1 MRLREKS
8 YGINTVKKFKILID
22 HNITKDPNAK
32 KENYEQLEEIS
43 SSYFT
48 KKEPESIEPVYNIP
62 LHPPKVENKKRD
74 YSSRGK
80 PIKFHENAFIAKLN
94 PSDIGEIN
102 SSQRQV
108 NFLTLMA
115 MFEENELDKINIEQL
130 LGIDIEKFG
139 NMKQKL
145 SKIISYVNKAENNK
159 NKNEALNTLKEKTKQ
174 IDINLENI
182 DNIENNIEN
191 IDKIIYGEN
200 ETKVMFQMK

>member
-1 MRLREKS
+1 MRLRERS
-8 YGINTVKKFKILID
+8 YGINTIKKFKILTD
-22 HNITKDPNAK
+22 HNITKDPSQK
-32 KENYEQLEEIS
+32 KENYEQLKDIA

-48 KKEPESIEPVYNIP
+48 KKEPQSIEQTYNIP
-62 LHPPKVENKKRD
+62 LHPPKIENKKRD

-115 MFEENELDKINIEQL
+115 MFEEDELNEINIEEL
-130 LGIDIEKFG
+130 LGVDI
-139 NMKQKL
+139 QKL
-145 SKIISYVNKAENNK
+145 KEMKNKLGKIINYVDNVDGEKKEVINM
-159 NKNEALNTLKEKTKQ
+159 LKEKEKQ
-174 IDINLENI
+174 IDKNI
-182 DNIENNIEN
+182 DNIKNVESNVEN

-200 ETKVMFQMK
+200 ETKVMFQLK

>member
-8 YGINTVKKFKILID
+8 YGINTVKKFKILTD
-22 HNITKDPNAK
+22 HNITKDPNQK

-48 KKEPESIEPVYNIP
+48 KKEPESIEPTYNIP
-62 LHPPKVENKKRD
+62 LQPPKVENKKRD

-108 NFLTLMA
+108 NFLSLMA
-115 MFEENELDKINIEQL
+115 MFEENELDNIEIEQL
-130 LGIDIEKFG
+130 LGVNIEKFG

-145 SKIISYVNKAENNK
+145 NKIINYVNKAEGDK
-159 NKNEALNTLKEKTKQ
+159 SEALNVLKEKSKM
-174 IDINLENI
+174 IDKNLENI
-182 DNIENNIEN
+182 NNIESNIEN

-200 ETKVMFQMK
+200 ETKVIFQMK